1 MCMIDFRS
9 LVHIIQ
15 ICDLSF
21 TDEATIGSTK
31 DLTVFSLGC
40 YHKSSL
46 FEFTRQASDDE
57 ENVICFNFKKHKRLS
72 KIHQVESGC
81 QIKGPELNDEITVT
95 NNTTLKEIEP
105 NFERQETN
113 EYLCL

>member
-31 DLTVFSLGC
+31 DLIVFSLGC

-46 FEFTRQASDDE
+46 FEFTYQASDDDQ
-57 ENVICFNFKKHKRLS
+57 NVICYNSKKHKRLS
-72 KIHQVESGC
+72 KIHLVESGC
-81 QIKGPELNDEITVT
+81 QIKRPELNDEIIVT
-95 NNTTLKEIEP
+95 KNTTLKKIEP
-105 NFERQETN
+105 NFERQERN
-113 EYLCL
+113 